1 MCVVRQRQRF
11 ARNCCWKLLR
21 CSSCASLHSF
31 SPRHTPYDNE
41 KKKVG
46 LTEELNHGKDM
57 CCSLI
62 QPKTEEEDLWE
73 KERSCCHWFSLLFVP
88 RPNGECFL
96 SSSWLSLFLSVS
108 PLSVCGDGTFLVQ
121 LSCRQTRE
129 TLSLAYFLRRVI
141 NFVSFASASIV
152 MSQAGG
158 RRDRVL
164 LLGNLTPIPLHF
176 QRNPRHVYLFICC
189 VSVLPLA
196 ALQIVKISWG

>member
-1 MCVVRQRQRF
+1 MCVLFGSGNGLQEIV
-11 ARNCCWKLLR
+11 AENCCVAQVAPLYIP
-21 CSSCASLHSF
+21 SL
-31 SPRHTPYDNE
+31 PGTRPMTM
-41 KKKVG
+41 KKKGWLDWGVKSRKRYVLQPNPAQDWRG
-46 LTEELNHGKDM
+46 G
-57 CCSLI
+57 SLR
-62 QPKTEEEDLWE
+62 E

-152 MSQAGG
+152 LSQAGG

-176 QRNPRHVYLFICC
+176 QRNPRHVYLFILLC
-189 VSVLPLA
+189 VSPA
-196 ALQIVKISWG
+196 SGRSTNCQD